1 LYDCSPIVW
10 RVGEGGQR
18 EARLSGVKAEI
29 GREDKSNNVDDVD
42 DERVL
47 LLLLLLL
54 AIEDEDAE
62 EGEDEEEGEEG
73 VPITM
78 FEVASVDVEVIFSD
92 PPKTALTMLL
102 ITPNTPPPPEL
113 TLEE

>member
-1 LYDCSPIVW
+1 M
-10 RVGEGGQR
+10 GEGGQR

-29 GREDKSNNVDDVD
+29 GREDKSNNDVDVVVDDDDDD

-54 AIEDEDAE
+54 AIEDEEEEE
-62 EGEDEEEGEEG
+62 EGEDGDEG

-78 FEVASVDVEVIFSD
+78 FEVASVVVEVILSD
-92 PPKTALTMLL
+92 PKTALTMLL
-102 ITPNTPPPPEL
+102 ITPNTPPVLEL
-113 TLEE
+113 TLKE

>member
-1 LYDCSPIVW
+1 M
-10 RVGEGGQR
+10 GEGGQS

-29 GREDKSNNVDDVD
+29 GREDKSNIDVDVVVDDDD

-54 AIEDEDAE
+54 AIEDADAEE
-62 EGEDEEEGEEG
+62 EGEDGDEG

-78 FEVASVDVEVIFSD
+78 FEVASVVVEVILSD
-92 PPKTALTMLL
+92 PKTALTMLL
-102 ITPNTPPPPEL
+102 ITPNTPPVLEL
-113 TLEE
+113 TLKE

>member
-1 LYDCSPIVW
+1 M
-10 RVGEGGQR
+10 GEGGQR

-29 GREDKSNNVDDVD
+29 GREDKSNNDVDDDD

-54 AIEDEDAE
+54 AIEDADAEE
-62 EGEDEEEGEEG
+62 EGEDGDEG

-78 FEVASVDVEVIFSD
+78 FEVASVVVEVILSD
-92 PPKTALTMLL
+92 PMTALTMLL
-102 ITPNTPPPPEL
+102 ITPNTPPVLEP
-113 TLEE
+113 TLKE